1 LNRAFY
7 RKGGGELK
15 KKVHKSWKLTLG
27 TFSIILLLI
36 GSYVF
41 MIVFINELED
51 MRKGYT
57 DKIAELEYK
66 LLTCRLNTMN
76 EFGIEDMR
84 VDPVKGGGAQ

>member
-1 LNRAFY
+1 M
-7 RKGGGELK
+7 

-27 TFSIILLLI
+27 TFALILLLI

-41 MIVFINELED
+41 MVIFINELES

-66 LLTCRLNTMN
+66 LLNCRLNTIN
-76 EFGIEDMR
+76 ELAGTGLKPEPITEVR
-84 VDPVKGGGAQ
+84 VEP